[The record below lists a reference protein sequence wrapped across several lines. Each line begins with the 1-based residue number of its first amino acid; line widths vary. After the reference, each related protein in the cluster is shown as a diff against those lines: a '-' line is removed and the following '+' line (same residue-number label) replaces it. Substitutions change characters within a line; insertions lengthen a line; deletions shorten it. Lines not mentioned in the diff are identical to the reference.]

1 MKKSSSKNTE
11 RKAQREAK
19 AVQQHK
25 TALRLSAL
33 AEREANSLVIGI
45 DLGDRSSSYCVRLRG
60 DRRMVMEGVVATS
73 APAMLELFEG
83 LRRQLI
89 VFETGTHSRWVAQ
102 LLELMGQ
109 EVIVANA
116 RKLKLISE
124 NNQKS
129 DRVDARLLSELG
141 CTNVAW
147 LHGVWVR
154 SEAWHRDLLVVR
166 ARQALVEV
174 RTGLINQIRGT
185 AKSYGS
191 RLQKC
196 SAEKFADVAE
206 EAPDA
211 LQPAIGGVLATLR
224 AIDEQIGEYDR
235 QIEAMCA
242 EKYPQTRWLR
252 QVKGVGPVTALT
264 YVLTIED
271 VHRFERSRDVGAY
284 LGLVPKR
291 RQSGAQDPQLG
302 ISKTGDEMLRKL
314 LVNCAHYIIGPK
326 GPDSDLRRWG
336 LELVEASARAGKK
349 KGARKRAATAVARK
363 LAVLL
368 HRLWVGEAEYQAL
381 RQSAEPA
388 A

>member
-1 MKKSSSKNTE
+1 MKKSSKNRE
-11 RKAQREAK
+11 QKAQREAK
-19 AVQQHK
+19 AVQQHQ

-33 AEREANSLVIGI
+33 SEREPNSLVMGI
-45 DLGDRSSSYCVRLRG
+45 DLGDRTSSYCVRTRA
-60 DRRMVMEGVVATS
+60 DRQVVIEGVVATS
-73 APAMLELFEG
+73 APAMLELLAG
-83 LRRQLI
+83 LRRQMMVL
-89 VFETGTHSRWVAQ
+89 ETGTHSRWVAQ

-141 CTNVAW
+141 CTNVEW
-147 LHGVWVR
+147 LHGVYVR
-154 SEAWHRDLLVVR
+154 SDAGHRDLLVVR

-174 RTGLINQIRGT
+174 RTGLINQVRGT

-191 RLQKC
+191 RLEKC
-196 SAEKFADVAE
+196 GAERFTKVAE
-206 EAPDA
+206 GAPEA
-211 LQPAIGGVLATLR
+211 LQPAIGGVVSTLR
-224 AIDEQIGEYDR
+224 EVDEQIKEYDR
-235 QIEAMCA
+235 QIEEMCTT
-242 EKYPQTRWLR
+242 KYPQTRWLR

-271 VHRFERSRDVGAY
+271 VHRFECSRDVGAY

-302 ISKTGDEMLRKL
+302 ISKTGDELLRKL
-314 LVNCAHYIIGPK
+314 LVNCAHYILGPL
-326 GPDSDLRRWG
+326 GVDSDLRRWG
-336 LELVEASARAGKK
+336 LELVEASLRAGKK
-349 KGARKRAATAVARK
+349 KGARKRAAAAVARK

-368 HRLWVGEAEYQAL
+368 HRLWVAEAEYQPL
-381 RQSAEPA
+381 RPA

>member
-1 MKKSSSKNTE
+1 MQKLNKKMEK
-11 RKAQREAK
+11 KAQ
-19 AVQQHK
+19 VQQHE
-25 TALRLSAL
+25 ALQRSAWV
-33 AEREANSLVIGI
+33 ERDPNSLVIGI
-45 DLGDRSSSYCVRLRG
+45 DLGDHSSSYCVRARE
-60 DRRMVMEGVVATS
+60 DRRVVMEGVVTTS
-73 APAMLELFEG
+73 APAIWERFEG
-83 LRRQLI
+83 LRRQLM
-89 VFETGTHSRWVAQ
+89 VLETGTHSRWVAQ

-124 NNQKS
+124 NNQKN

-141 CTNVAW
+141 CTNVEW
-147 LHGVWVR
+147 LHGVYVR
-154 SEAWHRDLLVVR
+154 SDAWHRDLLVVR

-191 RLQKC
+191 RLRKC
-196 SAEKFADVAE
+196 GAEKFAEVAE

-211 LQPAIGGVLATLR
+211 LQPAIGGVVTTLR
-224 AIDEQIGEYDR
+224 EVNEQIKEYDR
-235 QIEAMCA
+235 QIEEMCA
-242 EKYPQTRWLR
+242 SKYPQTRWLR

-271 VHRFERSRDVGAY
+271 VTRFEKSRDVGAY

-291 RQSGAQDPQLG
+291 RQSGARDPQLG

-314 LVNCAHYIIGPK
+314 LVNCAHYILGPK
-326 GPDSDLRRWG
+326 REDSDLRRWG
-336 LELVEASARAGKK
+336 LELVEASLRAGKK
-349 KGARKRAATAVARK
+349 KGARKRAAAAVARK

-368 HRLWVGEAEYQAL
+368 HRLWAEEAEYQPL
-381 RQSAEPA
+381 RQQPA
-388 A
+388 APAA

>member
-1 MKKSSSKNTE
+1 
-11 RKAQREAK
+11 
-19 AVQQHK
+19 
-25 TALRLSAL
+25 
-33 AEREANSLVIGI
+33 
-45 DLGDRSSSYCVRLRG
+45 
-60 DRRMVMEGVVATS
+60 
-73 APAMLELFEG
+73 
-83 LRRQLI
+83 
-89 VFETGTHSRWVAQ
+89 
-102 LLELMGQ
+102 MGQ

-129 DRVDARLLSELG
+129 DRVDAQLLSELG

-174 RTGLINQIRGT
+174 RTGLINQTRGT

-224 AIDEQIGEYDR
+224 ALDEQIGEYDR

-264 YVLTIED
+264 YGGAPHVGFSRLSRRINSRTSFGTAGRPGLPWRIFQVQNRPKPLRCQWMTVAAWKIE
-271 VHRFERSRDVGAY
+271 SRDCQPFQTAESHT
-284 LGLVPKR
+284 
-291 RQSGAQDPQLG
+291 Q
-302 ISKTGDEMLRKL
+302 
-314 LVNCAHYIIGPK
+314 
-326 GPDSDLRRWG
+326 
-336 LELVEASARAGKK
+336 
-349 KGARKRAATAVARK
+349 RKRSAGVSLGRLTERWRTAI
-363 LAVLL
+363 
-368 HRLWVGEAEYQAL
+368 
-381 RQSAEPA
+381 
-388 A
+388 